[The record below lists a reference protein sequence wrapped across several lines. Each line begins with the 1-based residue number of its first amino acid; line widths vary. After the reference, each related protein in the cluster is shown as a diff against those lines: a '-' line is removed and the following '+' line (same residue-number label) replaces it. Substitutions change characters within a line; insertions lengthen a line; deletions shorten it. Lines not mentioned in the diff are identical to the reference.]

1 MSGISG
7 NSTGIQKTIFPCKIV
22 PFTIVMEHYVHL
34 TGVVAARCRTVFF
47 MNSIIIPV
55 MPQGGLT
62 AKKRADSEIF
72 YTIIED

>member
-1 MSGISG
+1 
-7 NSTGIQKTIFPCKIV
+7 
-22 PFTIVMEHYVHL
+22 MEQYVHL
-34 TGVVAARCRTVFF
+34 TGVVAARCRTVFL
-47 MNSIIIPV
+47 NSIIIPV